1 MASSTQK
8 GERPGKGA
16 SFAEFVVFLFLGG
29 LAALTNLV
37 ARYFLNYVMPFE
49 LAVVLAYLCGMV
61 VAFVLFGRLLFEG
74 GQGTLSRKLVRFTF
88 VNVLG
93 AALAWVV
100 SVAMARLVLPN
111 IGWTWQPLEVAHVI
125 GVAAPA
131 ISSYLL
137 HKRYT
142 FV

>member
-1 MASSTQK
+1 MESPIEKDDRSV
-8 GERPGKGA
+8 KGA
-16 SFAEFVVFLFLGG
+16 SFVEFVVFLLLGG

-61 VAFVLFGRLLFEG
+61 VAFVLFGRLLFEE
-74 GQGTLSRKLVRFTF
+74 GQSTLSRKLVRFTL

-100 SVAMARLVLPN
+100 SVAMARLVLPHV
-111 IGWTWQPLEVAHVI
+111 GWTWQPLEVAHSV

-131 ISSYLL
+131 ISSYFL
-137 HKRYT
+137 HKCYT
-142 FV
+142 FA